1 MTTVA
6 KAVRATRG
14 DGLGSRVQT
23 ANRWLGIGLIVLGA
37 GVATSSILGPFVA
50 DAIRY
55 HTSADMV
62 NQVIGGDIVALFL
75 VAPVS
80 IFAGILALQGH
91 PAAPVVAIGPA
102 IFAAYTYTQ
111 LALGGD
117 FLGYPGNSERFF
129 LLDLGLFML
138 GTAIAI
144 TSWMTMDTRQLPRTS
159 RRFDRTV
166 SIFLLAV
173 AGFLVLGLHLSGLVD
188 TWRNEPTALEYL
200 NTPTPF
206 WLVKFMDLGI
216 VAPALIVIAIG
227 TLRNARWAEK
237 GKYSAIG
244 WVALLGSSVAAM
256 AIVMLAKDDP
266 SASTATTIVF
276 GAFAALA
283 VAMALRAYW
292 PLIRGGQVGAV
303 PAGEGQP
310 DEPRSIVRRD
320 AGVRARLRHRSST

>member
-1 MTTVA
+1 MTTAA
-6 KAVRATRG
+6 KAVRATRS
-14 DGLGSRVQT
+14 DGLRSRVQT
-23 ANRWLGIGLIVLGA
+23 SNRWLGIGLVVLGA

-80 IFAGILALQGH
+80 IFAGILALRGH
-91 PAAPVVAIGPA
+91 PAAPVISIGPA

-138 GTAIAI
+138 GTAMAV
-144 TSWMTMDTRQLPRTS
+144 TSWTTMDTRQLPRTS
-159 RRFDRTV
+159 RRFDRTL

-173 AGFLVLGLHLSGLVD
+173 AGFLVLGLHLSGLVG

-256 AIVMLAKDDP
+256 AIVMLAKGDP

-276 GAFAALA
+276 GVFAALA

-292 PLIRGGQVGAV
+292 PLIRSGQVGAV
-303 PAGEGQP
+303 PTDERRP
-310 DEPRSIVRRD
+310 DETQSIVRRD
-320 AGVRARLRHRSST
+320 AGVRAQLRHRSST